1 MTGNDFMSW
10 VLRSPF
16 HGLLSNGMM
25 LLTVTGRK
33 TGKKYT
39 TPVGY
44 YREGGYLW
52 IITSRDR
59 TWWKNL
65 RGGAEVGLL
74 LRREPLTGFAEPELD
89 EKTVESRMYGYL
101 QHVPQAAKP
110 LGVRIEN
117 GMAKEEDVARIA
129 KGRLFVRIRVKDK
142 LVHTIT
148 IEEAER
154 QPEDG

>member
-25 LLTVTGRK
+25 LITVTGRK

-44 YREGGYLW
+44 YQQDGHLW
-52 IITSRDR
+52 VITSRDR

-65 RGGAEVGLL
+65 RGGAEVSLL
-74 LRREPLTGFAEPELD
+74 LKRRPVTAVAEPELD
-89 EKTVESRMYGYL
+89 ERAVEARMYEYL

-110 LGVRIEN
+110 LGIRIEN
-117 GMAKEEDVARIA
+117 GNANAEDVARTA
-129 KGRLFVRIRVKDK
+129 KGRLFVKIQVRS
-142 LVHTIT
+142 
-148 IEEAER
+148 A
-154 QPEDG
+154 P